1 MSSLVLGLSIGAALV
16 AVYAFYLAGFRVEN
30 GNVGALTVFGKF
42 VRDADGAVKTYGP
55 GLQWKPPWARAVE
68 VSLAERSLS
77 VADNAASIEVLA
89 SDGTRVRVN
98 ARLRYRVMPKR
109 LATFLA
115 EAKDAT
121 DHLRGLFRLTVREQI
136 PRFEQREGELSAYT
150 ALRLRMNEL
159 QQKTLDALRDQAAKE
174 FGVEVIAV
182 DYLQIDPPEELVDA
196 LNAVI
201 TAESEANEHV
211 ARAELSAQGRVLAA
225 EHAVSIAN
233 AHALATEA
241 EILTVG
247 QELAMLADQ
256 GVLNDYVERR
266 RLEVLGGSRRIFLN
280 HNSNLRS

>member
-1 MSSLVLGLSIGAALV
+1 MSSLVLGLLIGAAV
-16 AVYAFYLAGFRVEN
+16 SAVYVFILSGFRVEN

-42 VRDADGAVKTYGP
+42 VREPDGSVKTYGP
-55 GLQWKPPWARAVE
+55 GLQWKSPWARAIE

-98 ARLRYRVMPKR
+98 ARLRYRVMSKR

-121 DHLRGLFRLTVREQI
+121 DHLRALFRLTVREQI
-136 PRFEQREGELSAYT
+136 PRFEQRPTELSAYT

-159 QQKTLDALRDQAAKE
+159 QQRTLDALRDEAAKE
-174 FGVEVIAV
+174 YGVEVIAV

-241 EILTVG
+241 EIRTVG
-247 QELAMLADQ
+247 EELTTLAEQ